1 MIETYF
7 VGIILGLIIL
17 LMIVSVINFLIYLA
31 SKDLEN
37 YWLELDKKFLKRN
50 DKND

>member
-17 LMIVSVINFLIYLA
+17 LVIVSIINFLMYLA

-37 YWLELDKKFLKRN
+37 YWLELDEKFSKKDVN
-50 DKND
+50 

>member
-1 MIETYF
+1 MIGTYF

-17 LMIVSVINFLIYLA
+17 LMIASVIIFLMYLA

-37 YWLELDKKFLKRN
+37 YWLELDEKFSKK
-50 DKND
+50 

>member
-17 LMIVSVINFLIYLA
+17 LMITSVMYLA

-37 YWLELDKKFLKRN
+37 YWLELDEKFSKK
-50 DKND
+50 

>member
-1 MIETYF
+1 MIGTYF

-17 LMIVSVINFLIYLA
+17 FMIASVIIFLMYLA

-37 YWLELDKKFLKRN
+37 YWLELDEKFSKK
-50 DKND
+50 

>member
-1 MIETYF
+1 MIGTYF
-7 VGIILGLIIL
+7 VGIILGLIVL
-17 LMIVSVINFLIYLA
+17 FMIVSVINFLMYLA

-37 YWLELDKKFLKRN
+37 YWLELDEKFLKRN